1 MTKTLTILYQVS
13 HLYRK
18 RIFVILVSS
27 IILAAISYAFL
38 LQKTIVNIVER
49 EKISK
54 EIKAISVDVGSLEE
68 KYFSLKNTITLDLAY
83 AKGLKN
89 ADTVSYISKK
99 PLTAMVS
106 NNEL

>member
-1 MTKTLTILYQVS
+1 MTKIVTIAYQVS
-13 HLYRK
+13 HQYRE
-18 RIFVILVSS
+18 RIFVILV
-27 IILAAISYAFL
+27 AAILLTAFSYAFL
-38 LQKTIVNIVER
+38 LQKTIVNVVER

-54 EIKAISVDVGSLEE
+54 EIRTASADTGSLEE

-89 ADTVSYISKK
+89 ADTISYISKK

-106 NNEL
+106 NHEL